1 MIMSNSEPIK
11 LEYWYSRDLQ
21 QRKNWY
27 SAVAENYNKIRPLYP
42 QELINRVVE
51 LTQLSSDSTIL
62 EIGCGSGQAT
72 RGFAALGL
80 SMVCLEPSLEASQ
93 LAKQNCLPYP
103 GVTINNTSLEEWE
116 LESGK
121 FDAVLAANA
130 WHWLPP
136 EVSYS
141 KSAQA
146 LKPEGHLV
154 LLWNMTPHPS
164 YEIYQ
169 ELDQVYQVH
178 APHLSRYE
186 TSQDQEN
193 ILQQLGQKITDS
205 QYFDDLQSEHFSQ
218 EVNYTIDDYLL
229 LLQTFSPY
237 LELPLAQRELLFS
250 DLKGTLE
257 QHCHDN
263 LTVSYLAAFHLAK
276 VNRQIIMTYRH

>member
-1 MIMSNSEPIK
+1 MSNSEPIK
-11 LEYWYSRDLQ
+11 LEYWYSRDLE

-27 SAVAENYNKIRPLYP
+27 SNVAENYNKARPLYP

-51 LTQLSSDSTIL
+51 LAQLSSDSTIL

-72 RGFAALGL
+72 RGFAPVGL
-80 SMVCLEPSLEASQ
+80 SMVCLEPSFEASQ
-93 LAKQNCLPYP
+93 LAKKNCLSYP

-116 LESGK
+116 LQTGK

-136 EVSYS
+136 EVSYP

-146 LKPEGHLV
+146 LKTGGNLIV
-154 LLWNMTPHPS
+154 LWNMSPNPS

-169 ELDQVYQVH
+169 ELDKVYQLH

-186 TSQDQEN
+186 TPQDQEN
-193 ILQQLGQKITDS
+193 ILQNLGYKITDS
-205 QYFDDLQSEHFSQ
+205 QYFCDLQSEHFLQ
-218 EVNYTIDDYLL
+218 EVTYTIDDYLL

-237 LELPLAQRELLFS
+237 LELPSSKRELLFS
-250 DLKGTLE
+250 ELKKTLE
-257 QHCHDN
+257 KHCN
-263 LTVSYLAAFHLAK
+263 KSLTVSYLSAFHLAK
-276 VNRQIIMTYRH
+276 VNK

>member
-1 MIMSNSEPIK
+1 MSNSEPIK
-11 LEYWYSRDLQ
+11 LEYWYSRDLE

-27 SAVAENYNKIRPLYP
+27 SNVAENYNKARPLYP

-51 LTQLSSDSTIL
+51 LAQLSSDSTIL

-72 RGFAALGL
+72 RGFAPVGL
-80 SMVCLEPSLEASQ
+80 SMVCLEPSFEASQ
-93 LAKQNCLPYP
+93 LAKKNCLSYP

-116 LESGK
+116 LQTGK

-136 EVSYS
+136 EVSYP

-146 LKPEGHLV
+146 LKTGGNLIV
-154 LLWNMTPHPS
+154 LWNMSPNPS

-169 ELDQVYQVH
+169 ELDKVYQLH

-186 TSQDQEN
+186 TPQDQEN
-193 ILQQLGQKITDS
+193 ILQNLGYKITDS
-205 QYFDDLQSEHFSQ
+205 QYFCDLQSEHFLQ
-218 EVNYTIDDYLL
+218 EVTYTIDDYLL

-237 LELPLAQRELLFS
+237 LELPSSKRELLFS
-250 DLKGTLE
+250 ELKKTLE
-257 QHCHDN
+257 KHSN
-263 LTVSYLAAFHLAK
+263 ESLTVSYLSAFDLAK
-276 VNRQIIMTYRH
+276 VNKRMRDDG